1 VILWPPANRSDGVA
15 KPQAALY
22 DCGCN
27 DCIDCTRNQKSQA
40 WPGRF
45 PMKVSKEDA
54 ARNKAA
60 LLKAASVQVR
70 ELGFAGINVAQLAKS
85 AGLTH
90 GALYSQFGSKDE
102 LVSAAYASALSE
114 TGSRLPVTPLRDF
127 LARYLSEKHR
137 DDPGHGCAI
146 AALVSEAGR
155 QPPNIRSEFCS
166 GVEKF
171 VEALE
176 EKYGLSGMEQHDP
189 RQAAISTIAAIVG
202 ALAISRA
209 IVSQDKELS
218 DEFLF
223 SVREFLESIPE

>member
-1 VILWPPANRSDGVA
+1 
-15 KPQAALY
+15 
-22 DCGCN
+22 
-27 DCIDCTRNQKSQA
+27 
-40 WPGRF
+40 
-45 PMKVSKEDA
+45 MKVSKADA

-70 ELGFAGINVAQLAKS
+70 ELGFGGINVAQLAKG

-114 TGSRLPVTPLRDF
+114 TGSGLLATPLHDF

-155 QPPNIRSEFCS
+155 QPPIFAPNF
-166 GVEKF
+166 
-171 VEALE
+171 
-176 EKYGLSGMEQHDP
+176 M
-189 RQAAISTIAAIVG
+189 
-202 ALAISRA
+202 LA
-209 IVSQDKELS
+209 
-218 DEFLF
+218 
-223 SVREFLESIPE
+223 

>member
-1 VILWPPANRSDGVA
+1 
-15 KPQAALY
+15 
-22 DCGCN
+22 
-27 DCIDCTRNQKSQA
+27 
-40 WPGRF
+40 
-45 PMKVSKEDA
+45 MKVSKEDA

-70 ELGFAGINVAQLAKS
+70 ELGFAGINVVQLAKS

-114 TGSRLPVTPLRDF
+114 TGSRLPATPLRDF
-127 LARYLSEKHR
+127 LARYLSGKHR

-155 QPPNIRSEFCS
+155 QPANIRSEFCS
-166 GVEKF
+166 GVKKF
-171 VEALE
+171 VENME
-176 EKYGLSGMEQHDP
+176 EKYGLAGMDNDAR
-189 RQAAISTIAAIVG
+189 RQAAISTVAAIVG

-209 IVSQDKELS
+209 LAPQDKELS
-218 DEFLF
+218 DEFLS
-223 SVREFLESIPE
+223 SVREFLDNI